1 MLKLKEELLPA
12 TLMAKDLEDGQ
23 LAVIVE
29 DFSNYKGRI
38 IQKYEG
44 NIVSIGMTSG
54 NGWYDGAATV
64 TLKVRILEDGEL
76 LTVLNNKCYGENNL

>member
-1 MLKLKEELLPA
+1 MLKLKEELPA

-44 NIVSIGMTSG
+44 NIVSIGMTTG
-54 NGWYDGAATV
+54 NGWYNGADTV
-64 TLKVRILEDGEL
+64 TLKVRVLQDGEL
-76 LTVLNNKCYGENNL
+76 LTVLNNKCYGKN